1 MTSLLEQTERTT
13 VHQLPTEMISKML
26 QLDGLRALAVF
37 TVMFEHLYANRRWL
51 NFVPW
56 ARGGVQLFFVL
67 SGFLITAIL
76 LKCRVDAEP
85 IAGRGLALR
94 RFYIRRFLRI
104 YPLYYFVL
112 AVGWLLHFSQVRDH
126 ILWHAAYL
134 SDFYFAYYNHWD
146 SSTSHLWTLS
156 VEEQFYLLW
165 PWLMLFFPRRW
176 LGRLIVATILVGPLY
191 RLGGVLAGW
200 RGNPL
205 YTIPFASMDS
215 LGLGAMLA
223 YLREGKPGDAAKR
236 EALRRAA
243 FWVGIPLFIILTPLA
258 YISDS
263 TARVFVVGINLA
275 LSLCS
280 FWLVD
285 RAAIG
290 FGGVPG
296 ALLQSKPLQYC
307 GKISYGLY
315 IYHLFMTRI
324 PSFHGGILLHS
335 FPRLFRPSMPYFLTT
350 STATFLVASASWYLL
365 EKPINS
371 LKRHFP
377 YR

>member
-1 MTSLLEQTERTT
+1 VTSLLEQTERTT
-13 VHQLPTEMISKML
+13 VHQLPTEMIPKML

-37 TVMFEHLYANRRWL
+37 TVMFEHLYANKRWL
-51 NFVPW
+51 NFIPW

-112 AVGWLLHFSQVRDH
+112 AVGWLLHFPQVRDH

-146 SSTSHLWTLS
+146 STTSHLWTLS

-191 RLGGVLAGW
+191 RLGGGLAGW

-223 YLREGKPGDAAKR
+223 YLREGKPGDAAKH
-236 EALRRAA
+236 EALRWAA

-263 TARVFVVGINLA
+263 TARVWVVGINLA

-324 PSFHGGILLHS
+324 PLLNGGIFS
-335 FPRLFRPSMPYFLTT
+335 RNFPGLFRSSMPIGDQNT
-350 STATFLVASASWYLL
+350 SAT
-365 EKPINS
+365 
-371 LKRHFP
+371 
-377 YR
+377 